1 MLGAKLPPV
10 LMRGNLCSFQI
21 AGKKFFVLSRAE
33 LSRLALVTGKKLTP
47 VIAELLYA
55 LKNQISLAYGRESTL
70 NRDINLPLGFQCS
83 KCYKMTCVGKSYGNT
98 SNYRKTAKNYKET
111 NCKNMETDINL
122 R

>member
-21 AGKKFFVLSRAE
+21 AGKKFSVLSRAE